1 MSRIIAITN
10 HKGGVAKTTTAVNL
24 AAGIARKGYSVLLV
38 DLDPQANATYGLG
51 VDLDDERTQT
61 IAQVFGAEKIPIGEV
76 LVETSEPNLKL
87 APADIRLVAAEML
100 LHTRPFRE
108 TVLQKTLQSVQ
119 DFDYIL
125 LDCPPSLHT
134 LTINALVCANVVLI
148 PTELTGH
155 ALKGLGNLLE
165 TMESVKNG
173 SPYDWKILLT
183 KVSGHG
189 EERQATAVK
198 ILDPIKKRILATRI
212 RKTEA
217 IERSQMEGEDE
228 EPPTPVVLSKNWN
241 VGARDYRALVKE
253 VLELWPV

>member
-1 MSRIIAITN
+1 MTSIIAITN

-24 AAGIARKGYSVLLV
+24 AAGIARKGFSVLLV

-61 IAQVFGAEKIPIGEV
+61 ISQVFGPEKIPISEV
-76 LVETSEPNLKL
+76 IVETSEPNLRL
-87 APADIRLVAAEML
+87 APSDIRLVGAEML
-100 LHTRPFRE
+100 LTTRPFRE
-108 TVLQKTLQSVQ
+108 TVLQKTLQELKNY
-119 DFDYIL
+119 DYVV

-134 LTINALVCANVVLI
+134 LTINALVCADKVLI

-155 ALKGLGNLLE
+155 ALKGLGNLLD
-165 TMESVKNG
+165 TMETVKNG
-173 SPYDWKILLT
+173 DPYDWRVLLT

-189 EERQATAVK
+189 EDRQAVAAK
-198 ILDPIKKRILATRI
+198 ILSPLKSHILKTRI

-217 IERSQMEGEDE
+217 IERSQMEGDDE